1 MIIKTKT
8 HDITVSSVVS
18 TKISKDGKSYPALK
32 VIFDGP
38 ISAEDIAALTSG
50 ELVIGDSVQEGYN
63 TLGEV
68 SVIVGKITTAEQDA
82 AELEKELTKVNAE
95 HEEYVETVET
105 ILPVLDD
112 ETAVKVKTLYPE
124 WVIGKAYAVG
134 DRLLYNDVLYKVQQ
148 AHTSQADWTPDAVPS
163 LYVPIDETHAGTLE
177 DPIPAVAGMQYE
189 KDLYYSYN
197 GVIYLCIR
205 EDTEGGTVLQFTP
218 DKLVGNY
225 FEIVSE

>member
-1 MIIKTKT
+1 MIIKTET
-8 HDITVSSVVS
+8 RDITVSSVIS
-18 TKISKDGKSYPALK
+18 TKIQNSGKSYPALK
-32 VIFDGP
+32 FVFDGS

-50 ELVIGDSVQEGYN
+50 ELIIGDSVQEGYN
-63 TLGEV
+63 TLGEI
-68 SVIVGKITTAEQDA
+68 SMIVGKITTAEQDA
-82 AELEKELTKVNAE
+82 AELEKELVKVNAE

-124 WVIGKAYAVG
+124 WVAGKAYAVG
-134 DRLLYNDVLYKVQQ
+134 NRLLYKDILYKVQQ

-177 DPIPAVAGMQYE
+177 DPIPATAGMQYE
-189 KDLYYSYN
+189 KDLYYIYN
-197 GVIYLCIR
+197 SVIYLCIR
-205 EDTEGGTVLQFTP
+205 QDSEEGTVLQFTP

-225 FEIVSE
+225 FETVAD